1 MKRVLSFGGG
11 VDSSAILAYHL
22 FEENL
27 NIDHVVFADT
37 GAESADTYRNVEFLG
52 SSASTTTCP
61 SPSFAR
67 TARRLP
73 NGSRASGSCQSW
85 PAAPTSAARSSRA
98 T

>member
-37 GAESADTYRNVEFLG
+37 GAESADTYRNVEFFRALRALRLALHRRSQG
-52 SSASTTTCP
+52 RRDAYRMGHAPRDRASHG
-61 SPSFAR
+61 
-67 TARRLP
+67 RRLP
-73 NGSRASGSCQSW
+73 RLQQEV
-85 PAAPTSAARSSRA
+85 
-98 T
+98 